1 MKNTLIKC
9 SAAAALLAA
18 ASAAMASTM
27 DCCGSIEC
35 CLRMLAQCCG
45 G

>member
-1 MKNTLIKC
+1 MKSKLIKI

-27 DCCGSIEC
+27 DCCDSIEC
-35 CLRMLAQCCG
+35 CLRMLMECCG
-45 G
+45 